1 MTNELHQFWF
11 ATTVEDLKSNLH
23 DREYTNSYSEHIAEA
38 ALEDAMQ
45 AHRQARAFD
54 PSIPP
59 FDNRIWRR
67 ALEQALKTL
76 GTAEKH
82 YARLD
87 AVRRRY
93 GAKID
98 HAPGLRP
105 DERRTAK

>member
-1 MTNELHQFWF
+1 MTNELQRFWF
-11 ATTVEDLKSNLH
+11 AMTVEDLKNNLH
-23 DREYTNSYSEHIAEA
+23 DREYTNSYSEHIAETV
-38 ALEDAMQ
+38 LKDAMQ

-54 PSIPP
+54 PWIPA
-59 FDNRIWRR
+59 FGNRTWRR